1 MMRYFFHIAILC
13 LGTTII
19 FPVQSSAQG
28 LTVAGMIGNS
38 NEDGYNFGFGGKAGA
53 TLPGSNLYLGGR
65 AVFHQGTEINNAD
78 TKVQYFGVEV
88 GKSLFSFFANISASA
103 VIGSAEISVDTPVV
117 SEEMR
122 QFFLSPGVM
131 ASVPFGGFS
140 VGLEFRYLYT
150 KDFDGAAVY
159 GLVGI
164 GL

>member
-1 MMRYFFHIAILC
+1 MKNFIRIAMIGLTASM
-13 LGTTII
+13 L
-19 FPVQSSAQG
+19 FPAQSTAQG

-38 NEDGYNFGFGGKAGA
+38 NEDGYNFGFGGMAGA
-53 TLPGSNLYLGGR
+53 TFPGSNLYFGGR
-65 AVFHQGTEINNAD
+65 AVFHQGTEINNVD

-88 GKSLFSFFANISASA
+88 GKSLFSFFANVSATA
-103 VIGSAEISVDTPVV
+103 IVGSAEISVDNPAGD
-117 SEEMR
+117 EEKR

-140 VGLEFRYLYT
+140 VGLELRYLYT